1 MRGQDGGCA
10 GTPTEGLTGC
20 GAFLIIGGHGGASEC
35 QAVVVHALRVIND
48 RFGDRDPRSDLGFQR
63 DAVEAA
69 LSDDQDTLKGLQARL
84 TAEAQRSVLLVL
96 QGLDASGK
104 DGTVRRVFSGVNPM
118 GCRVTSFKRPSE
130 LELAHTYLWR
140 IEAALPRRGEI
151 GIFNRSHYED
161 LVTTRVLGLIDDD
174 VQRRRIDEV
183 NAWESRLVAEGT
195 SIVKVFLHLSRN
207 EQRERLQ
214 ARVDDPTKHWKFN
227 PADLETRARWDEY
240 HEQYERVLV
249 RTSSDAAP
257 WYIVP
262 ADRKWVRDH
271 AVLTLLIDTLRAMD
285 PQYPAADGWDPAA
298 VVIAE

>member
-1 MRGQDGGCA
+1 M
-10 GTPTEGLTGC
+10 E
-20 GAFLIIGGHGGASEC
+20 
-35 QAVVVHALRVIND
+35 ALRVHPGRARLD
-48 RFGDRDPRSDLGFQR
+48 RRDPADLLGLER
-63 DAVEAA
+63 DRVERDLVDEQAR
-69 LSDDQDTLKGLQARL
+69 LLDLQARL
-84 TAEAQRSVLLVL
+84 AAEAQDALLLVL

-118 GCRVTSFKRPSE
+118 GCRVTSFKRPSD

-161 LVTTRVLGLIDDD
+161 LVTTRVLGLIDDET
-174 VQRRRIDEV
+174 QRRRIDEV

-195 SIVKVFLHLSRN
+195 AIVKVFLHISKD

-227 PADLETRARWDEY
+227 PADLDTRAHWDE
-240 HEQYERVLV
+240 HHAHYERVLGA
-249 RTSSDAAP
+249 TSTDVAP
-257 WYIVP
+257 WFVVP

-271 AVLTLLIDTLRAMD
+271 AVLTLLLDALDRID
-285 PQYPAADGWDPAA
+285 PQYPRADGWDPAE
-298 VVIAE
+298 VRIPK